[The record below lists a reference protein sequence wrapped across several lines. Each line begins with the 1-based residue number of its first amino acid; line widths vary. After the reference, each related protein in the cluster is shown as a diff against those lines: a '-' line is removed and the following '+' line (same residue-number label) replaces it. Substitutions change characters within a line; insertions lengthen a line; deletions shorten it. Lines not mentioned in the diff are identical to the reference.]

1 VLEIEWKTD
10 HVNGNNEQEFFT
22 RVKILYFEM
31 TEMHFMLFVIWY
43 KMRKYVNF
51 YWFLELL
58 YGLYIWVS
66 LSASCTHGLWPT
78 F

>member
-31 TEMHFMLFVIWY
+31 TEMHFMLFVI
-43 KMRKYVNF
+43 
-51 YWFLELL
+51 
-58 YGLYIWVS
+58 
-66 LSASCTHGLWPT
+66 
-78 F
+78 